1 MKEKI
6 LQAIRKILASGDD
19 PHKIALACAIGFF
32 VAFFPVFGVHTV
44 MALALAW
51 MFRVS
56 PAITLA
62 ATFINNPWTIAP
74 IYGGGLWFGMLIT
87 NTDIHDFN
95 INWGSLN
102 WSLFVELVKL
112 VGIPFVAGC
121 LVLGAAAAVAGY
133 FIIRRMVVMY
143 RLKKRGAEGGAL

>member
-1 MKEKI
+1 MKEKF
-6 LQAIRKILASGDD
+6 LQAIRKILSSGDD
-19 PHKIALACAIGFF
+19 PKKIALACAIGLFI
-32 VAFFPVFGVHTV
+32 AFFPVLGVHTV

-74 IYGGGLWFGMLIT
+74 IYGGCLWLGILIT
-87 NTDIHDFN
+87 NTNIHEFN

-102 WSLFVELVKL
+102 WSLFLELVKL
-112 VGIPFVAGC
+112 VGIPFVTGC
-121 LVLGAAAAVAGY
+121 LLVGTLVAVTGY
-133 FIIRRMVVMY
+133 FLTLRMVIVY
-143 RLKKRGAEGGAL
+143 RLRKTGAEGGVQ

>member
-19 PHKIALACAIGFF
+19 PKKIALACAIGFF

-51 MFRVS
+51 VFRVS

-62 ATFINNPWTIAP
+62 ATLINNPWTIAP
-74 IYGGGLWFGMLIT
+74 IYGGSLWFGMLIT
-87 NTDIHDFN
+87 GTEIHEFN
-95 INWGSLN
+95 INWSSLN
-102 WSLFVELVKL
+102 WSLFIELVKL
-112 VGIPFVAGC
+112 VGIPFVIGC
-121 LVLGAAAAVAGY
+121 LLLGTVTAVAGY
-133 FIIRRMVVMY
+133 FAALRMVIVY
-143 RLKKRGAEGGAL
+143 RRKKAGTEGGAR

>member
-19 PHKIALACAIGFF
+19 PKKIALACAIGFF

-51 MFRVS
+51 VFRVS

-74 IYGGGLWFGMLIT
+74 IYGGSLWFGMLMT
-87 NTDIHDFN
+87 NTDIHEFN
-95 INWGSLN
+95 INWSSLN
-102 WSLFVELVKL
+102 WSLFIELVKL
-112 VGIPFVAGC
+112 VGIPFVVGC
-121 LVLGAAAAVAGY
+121 LLLGTATAVAGY
-133 FIIRRMVVMY
+133 FVTLRMIIVYRR
-143 RLKKRGAEGGAL
+143 KKAGTEGGVQ

>member
-6 LQAIRKILASGDD
+6 LQAVRKILASGDD

-32 VAFFPVFGVHTV
+32 VAFFPVFGIHTV
-44 MALALAW
+44 MALGLAW
-51 MFRVS
+51 IFRVS

-74 IYGGGLWFGMLIT
+74 IYGTGLWFGILIT

-121 LVLGAAAAVAGY
+121 LALGTATAV
-133 FIIRRMVVMY
+133 
-143 RLKKRGAEGGAL
+143 GG

>member
-19 PHKIALACAIGFF
+19 PKKIALACAIGFF
-32 VAFFPVFGVHTV
+32 VAFFPVLGVHTG
-44 MALALAW
+44 MALVLAW
-51 MFRVS
+51 LFRVS

-74 IYGGGLWFGMLIT
+74 IYGGCLWFGILIT
-87 NTDIHDFN
+87 NTDIHDFT
-95 INWGSLN
+95 INWSSLD

-112 VGIPFVAGC
+112 VGIPFVTGC
-121 LVLGAAAAVAGY
+121 LVIGTVTAVAGY
-133 FIIRRMVVMY
+133 FLTLRMIIVYRR
-143 RLKKRGAEGGAL
+143 KKTGVEGGVQ

>member
-51 MFRVS
+51 LFRVS
-56 PAITLA
+56 PAITLV
-62 ATFINNPWTIAP
+62 ATLINNPWTIAP
-74 IYGGGLWFGMLIT
+74 IYGGSLWFGMLLT
-87 NTDIHDFN
+87 STEIHDFN
-95 INWGSLN
+95 INWSSLN

-121 LVLGAAAAVAGY
+121 LVLGTVTGVAGY
-133 FIIRRMVVMY
+133 FLILRMVIVY
-143 RLKKRGAEGGAL
+143 RQKKTAEGRGAQ